1 MAASQPLTIDVFARA
16 YRVSSPEPV
25 RVQVMKRGVVLCGLP
40 VDFAETRDA
49 GLMFK
54 VSTSIGPMWVTQ
66 RNTRQCSGVDGHCMC
81 AGEDLAARGDAER
94 RASGETGR
102 GGACCVPPLG
112 NTGGT
117 TVAGAPVGVVR

>member
-1 MAASQPLTIDVFARA
+1 MAASQPLTIDAFARA

-25 RVQVMKRGVVLCGLP
+25 WVQVMKRGEVLCALP
-40 VDFAETRDA
+40 VDFAEMRDA

-54 VSTSIGPMWVTQ
+54 AQTAIGPLWVTQ
-66 RNTRQCSGVDGHCMC
+66 RNTRLCSGVDGRCVC
-81 AGEDLAARGDAER
+81 AGEGRAACGDAER

-102 GGACCVPPLG
+102 GGAGCVPPLG

-117 TVAGAPVGVVR
+117 TVTGEVIS

>member
-1 MAASQPLTIDVFARA
+1 MAASQPLTIDVFAHA

-25 RVQVMKRGVVLCGLP
+25 RVQVMKRGEVLCALP
-40 VDFAETRDA
+40 VDYVETRDA

-54 VSTSIGPMWVTQ
+54 VLTSIGPMWVTQ

-81 AGEDLAARGDAER
+81 AGEDLAARGDAGR
-94 RASGETGR
+94 RASTGR
-102 GGACCVPPLG
+102 GGACCVPPPG

-117 TVAGAPVGVVR
+117 TVAGASVGVVQ